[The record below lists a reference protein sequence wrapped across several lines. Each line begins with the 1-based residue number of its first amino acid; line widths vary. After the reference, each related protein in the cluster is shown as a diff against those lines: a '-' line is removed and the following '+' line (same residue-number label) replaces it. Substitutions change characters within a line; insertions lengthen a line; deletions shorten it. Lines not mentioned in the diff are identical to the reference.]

1 MLAGAG
7 THHEVVAA
15 RRSKT
20 GVSMKAKVYG
30 VLLTS
35 VLLMGCTEH
44 GDSGSATVALRDP
57 GTGEWELV
65 ARDEVPN
72 RCGLDPDLLDAADTQ
87 INEAYAIVRYGELC
101 HEYYPNGPDTRTE
114 VFSTTKTLGALATGV
129 VAYQTRDIP
138 RAGRKTGPLRAED
151 RVDHW
156 LDEFSFN
163 PDALVA
169 NVLAMNAHNA
179 DLSLGQK
186 VHQYDTF
193 GTVQINR
200 LSDVVN
206 TVLAQDPDRLGQ
218 NIDDFTVRYIFEPLG
233 MRDSD
238 WNSGLPNKVFA
249 FSWHS
254 TIRDMARIGLLLL
267 RDGVWSEQRIL
278 DADWVYRMTHPSFED
293 ANTAYG
299 YLTWL
304 NSASNYSFGFGL
316 PIAQGPVDACAPR
329 ALQRAYPSPLSGSP
343 DCNYEPPWTCEQ
355 EFDVGMWYAAGLNG
369 QYIVGHRALDLVI
382 IAKDSSAGPA
392 QLWRAVRPALVALD
406 PVYQGDEEAFCASY
420 AENAYAPDLL

>member
-1 MLAGAG
+1 M
-7 THHEVVAA
+7 
-15 RRSKT
+15 R
-20 GVSMKAKVYG
+20 AKVCG
-30 VLLTS
+30 V
-35 VLLMGCTEH
+35 VLIGTLFMGCTEN
-44 GDSGSATVALRDP
+44 GDPGTTTVALRDP
-57 GTGEWELV
+57 GTADWDPV
-65 ARDEVPN
+65 PRSEVPN
-72 RCGLDPDLLDAADTQ
+72 RCGLDPDLLDAANTQ
-87 INEAYAIVRYGELC
+87 INEAYAVVRYGELC
-101 HEYYPNGPDTRTE
+101 HEYYPVGPDTRTE

-156 LDEFSFN
+156 LDEFTFN

-179 DLSLGQK
+179 DLSLGHK
-186 VHQYDTF
+186 VHAYDTF

-206 TVLAQDPDRLGQ
+206 TALAQDPDRLGQ
-218 NIDDFTVRYIFEPLG
+218 NIDDLTVRYLFEPLG
-233 MRDSD
+233 MHDSD

-254 TIRDMARIGLLLL
+254 TIHDMARIGLLMLH
-267 RDGVWSEQRIL
+267 DGVWNGQRIL
-278 DADWVYRMTHPSFED
+278 DAEWVYRMTHPSFED

-304 NSASNYSFGFGL
+304 NSSSNYSFGFGL
-316 PIAQGPVDACAPR
+316 PIAQGPIDACAPR
-329 ALQRAYPSPLSGSP
+329 ALQASYPSPLSGSP
-343 DCNYEPPWTCEQ
+343 DCNYEPPYTCEQ
-355 EFDVGMWYAAGLNG
+355 ELDVGMWYAAGLGG
-369 QYIVGHRALDLVI
+369 QYIVGHRGLDLVI

-392 QLWRAVRPALVALD
+392 QLWQAIRPALVALD
-406 PVYQGDEEAFCASY
+406 PVYQGDEDAFCAAYSQ
-420 AENAYAPDLL
+420 NAYAPDRQ